1 MEYDRYSLPLSIAAV
16 LALCGALLLIWL
28 VLAEPVAVATAFDGG
43 DLAAVLELIGRTLA
57 SAARAIVRYL

>member
-1 MEYDRYSLPLSIAAV
+1 MEYGRYSLPLTVAAA

-28 VLAEPVAVATAFDGG
+28 MLAEPVAVATAFDRG

-57 SAARAIVRYL
+57 TAARALVRYL